1 MTFGERIRFLRKQ
14 MNLSQS
20 ELAEQ
25 TGISRAIIGH
35 YETDF
40 RNPSLRN
47 LNIITKALGIDVSV
61 LTSDSDEEF
70 ISECVAGNY
79 KAKYEALVDLIA
91 SLGQNGLDT
100 AFIRAYENFQHNMTI
115 LKSILIVSPNM
126 TVNSGSEQERLG
138 LIEAMA
144 RNVCN
149 SFDSLRGATPA
160 AYGPELA
167 MTKLLQADW
176 IAISP
181 VLQSIL
187 NAGPETQ
194 QRCLDAVDEIIKS

>member
-47 LNIITKALGIDVSV
+47 LNIIAKALGIDVSV

-100 AFIRAYENFQHNMTI
+100 AFIRAYENFQHNVNI
-115 LKSILIVSPNM
+115 LKSIL
-126 TVNSGSEQERLG
+126 TVNQSSAINTNNELERLG
-138 LIEAMA
+138 LIEVMA
-144 RNVCN
+144 QNVCN
-149 SFDSLRGATPA
+149 SFDNLRGATPA
-160 AYGPELA
+160 TYGPELA
-167 MTKLLQADW
+167 MTKILQADW
-176 IAISP
+176 TAIAP
-181 VLQSIL
+181 ALQSIL
-187 NAGPETQ
+187 DAGPETQ
-194 QRCLDAVDEIIKS
+194 QRCLDAIDEVIKS